1 MSVAPVMPVL
11 SAVGIALLS
20 TAVHRRVRPQLSAAL
35 LTGAILG
42 VAAAAV
48 PTMAVL
54 AVGFLV
60 HLPYLGGGFEWCQL
74 VLGFHASVDPWLGG
88 AATVALLLGIIRAG
102 RSVRA
107 WRRHRCA
114 ESGGPALV
122 DSDDWFAYSLPG
134 PGRRVAVSAG
144 LVDALDGDELEVV
157 LAHERGH
164 ATHRHDRHLLVAELA
179 AAFVP
184 PVEWLR
190 RRLRFTL
197 ERWADEDAVAAVGGD
212 RERVAFTL
220 ARVALGPGRGPPNG
234 RCFQRARC
242 RGPRRSTPPT
252 GAVEE
257 RGDLVLDHRRR
268 GDGGR
273 GVGSGAGAS
282 PRSTARHTL
291 SRMTIVNLMSPCQYG
306 RSLPE
311 FDAALDE
318 HRPADRINLQPMR
331 LVGSR
336 SWWADR
342 PSSVSSSREAKSL

>member
-1 MSVAPVMPVL
+1 MSVGLVL
-11 SAVGIALLS
+11 PLLSSVGIALLS
-20 TAVHRRVRPQLSAAL
+20 TAVHRRVRPQLSATL

-54 AVGFLV
+54 AVGFLA
-60 HLPYLGGGFEWCQL
+60 HLPYLGGGVEWCRL

-88 AATVALLLGIIRAG
+88 AATVALLFGSIRAG

-114 ESGGPALV
+114 ESGAPTLV

-134 PGRRVAVSAG
+134 PGGRVAVSAG

-164 ATHRHDRHLLVAELA
+164 AVYRHDRHLLVAELA

-197 ERWADEDAVAAVGGD
+197 ERWADEEAVAAIGGD

-220 ARVALGPGRGPPNG
+220 AKVALGPGVAPRTVAAFNGLGVAARVDALLRPPPSRNERMWSSTIVVG
-234 RCFQRARC
+234 VMAVGLSAAVQAHHVVGLLDTLC
-242 RGPRRSTPPT
+242 RG
-252 GAVEE
+252 
-257 RGDLVLDHRRR
+257 
-268 GDGGR
+268 
-273 GVGSGAGAS
+273 
-282 PRSTARHTL
+282 
-291 SRMTIVNLMSPCQYG
+291 
-306 RSLPE
+306 
-311 FDAALDE
+311 
-318 HRPADRINLQPMR
+318 
-331 LVGSR
+331 
-336 SWWADR
+336 
-342 PSSVSSSREAKSL
+342 